1 MSDVNIDQ
9 VLNQMRILAQ
19 NNVVPEL
26 NTTETGGAG
35 RPEFAELLNESLKQV
50 NELQTEAKDLR
61 DAFVTGQQGV
71 DLPEVMIA
79 AEKASLSFEAMTE
92 VRNKLL
98 SAYQEVMNMQI

>member
-9 VLNQMRILAQ
+9 VLNQMRVLAQ

-26 NTTETGGAG
+26 NTSD
-35 RPEFAELLNESLKQV
+35 RPEFAELLSDSINQV
-50 NELQTEAKDLR
+50 SELQTEASQLR
-61 DAFVTGQQGV
+61 EAFVTGQQDV

-79 AEKASLSFEAMTE
+79 AEKASVSFEAMTE
-92 VRNKLL
+92 IRNKLL

>member
-9 VLNQMRILAQ
+9 VLNQMRVLAQ

-26 NTTETGGAG
+26 NTSD
-35 RPEFAELLNESLKQV
+35 RPEFAELLSNSINQV
-50 NELQTEAKDLR
+50 SELQNVSTELR
-61 DAFVTGQQGV
+61 EAFVTGQQGV

-79 AEKASLSFEAMTE
+79 AEKASVSFEAMTE
-92 VRNKLL
+92 IRNKLL

>member
-1 MSDVNIDQ
+1 MSDMSIDQ

-26 NTTETGGAG
+26 NIQE
-35 RPEFAELLNESLKQV
+35 RPEFANLLSESIKQV
-50 NELQTEAKDLR
+50 NELQTDARELREAFE
-61 DAFVTGQQGV
+61 AGTQGV

-79 AEKASLSFEAMTE
+79 AEKASLSFEAITE
-92 VRNKLL
+92 VRNKLV

>member
-9 VLNQMRILAQ
+9 VLHQMRVLAQ

-26 NTTETGGAG
+26 STSD
-35 RPEFAELLNESLKQV
+35 RPEFAELLSDSIKQV
-50 NELQTEAKDLR
+50 SEMQSEASQLR
-61 DAFVTGQQGV
+61 EAFVTGQPGV

-79 AEKASLSFEAMTE
+79 AEKASVSFEAMTE
-92 VRNKLL
+92 IRNKLL